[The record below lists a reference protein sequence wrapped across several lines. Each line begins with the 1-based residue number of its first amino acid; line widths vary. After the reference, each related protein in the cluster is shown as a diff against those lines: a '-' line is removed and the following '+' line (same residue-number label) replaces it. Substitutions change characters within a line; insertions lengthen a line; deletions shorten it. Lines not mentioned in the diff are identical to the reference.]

1 MHTCNADGGQ
11 ALWLRRGRILPHERL
26 AVQKHIL
33 HSGAW
38 ASLHRHT
45 QSPEHPTAHKL
56 LCVPRSVTAERQSLT
71 PWTSLYVRASSTL
84 ENLATC
90 NGSALFH

>member
-26 AVQKHIL
+26 AVQEHIL

-38 ASLHRHT
+38 ASLHRHA
-45 QSPEHPTAHKL
+45 QSLEPMAAHKI
-56 LCVPRSVTAERQSLT
+56 LCVPGSVTVERQLLT
-71 PWTSLYVRASSTL
+71 PWASLYVRASSTL

-90 NGSALFH
+90 DGSALFR